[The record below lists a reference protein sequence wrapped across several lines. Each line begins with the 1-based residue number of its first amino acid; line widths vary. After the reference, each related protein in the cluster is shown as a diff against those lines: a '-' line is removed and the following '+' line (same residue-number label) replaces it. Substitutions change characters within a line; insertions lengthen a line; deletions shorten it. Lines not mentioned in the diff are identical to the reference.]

1 MLHTDTL
8 SELCDPTDLLSA
20 FENGSSALLVRFV
33 GTIPVAFR
41 GITYR
46 FPIALWIPYGYPQEA
61 PLVYVTA
68 TDQMTVRPGQHVSG
82 DGRVYHHYL
91 AHWGEAWDVS
101 NALY

>member
-1 MLHTDTL
+1 M
-8 SELCDPTDLLSA
+8 SA

-33 GTIPVAFR
+33 GTIPVVFR
-41 GITYR
+41 GTTYR

-61 PLVYVTA
+61 PLVYVTP

-101 NALY
+101 NALYYTDFTFATKRNWA